1 MAIPFQV
8 FVLTRSAF
16 LVGLLGIVELGPLI
30 ATSLLGGVIADRVDR
45 RRVLLGA
52 QALVA
57 VVAAALTVTT
67 LLGSPPVPLLFV
79 LAGALAGAAA
89 VDNVTRA
96 AVVPQLVGTA
106 RLRPAL
112 SLTFG
117 LGQVSSVAGPAL
129 GGLLIAAAGVGA
141 AYAVDTA
148 AFLATLLITR
158 ALPPLP
164 PAPGESPPAS
174 VARSLG
180 EGLRFVRGNRAL
192 MGSFAIDLAAMT
204 FGMPR
209 ALFAVLALT
218 VYDAG
223 AAGTGVLYS
232 AVSAGALVAAFST
245 GWLEHVRRLG
255 RVVIVAVLVWGAA
268 IAAAGVVGSLWP
280 AAALLALAGAADSV
294 SAVSRS
300 IINQTVTPE
309 ALRGRMSSVFMLV
322 VTSGPRLGDLES
334 GIAASLTSASTAV
347 LTGGLACIAATGLV
361 VLAFPDLAAYDGARH
376 PAGTESDPA
385 PAPA

>member
-96 AVVPQLVGTA
+96 AVVPQLVGAA

-164 PAPGESPPAS
+164 PAPGQGPPAS

-361 VLAFPDLAAYDGARH
+361 VLAFPDLAAYDGERP
-376 PAGTESDPA
+376 PAGTEPDPA